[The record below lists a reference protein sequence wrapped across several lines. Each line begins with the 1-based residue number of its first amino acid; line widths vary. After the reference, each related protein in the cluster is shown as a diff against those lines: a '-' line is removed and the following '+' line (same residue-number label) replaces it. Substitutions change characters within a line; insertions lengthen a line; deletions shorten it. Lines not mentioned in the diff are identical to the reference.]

1 MPEPAQR
8 NNQIIAL
15 ALLASAI
22 TLGVVAGLIFT
33 GTIPVAEGTRAMI
46 ALAVGVASFADFI
59 IAMWFFRKG
68 QSS

>member
-1 MPEPAQR
+1 MPETAHR
-8 NNQIIAL
+8 NNQVIAL

-22 TLGVVAGLIFT
+22 TMGVVAGLIFA
-33 GTIPVAEGTRAMI
+33 GTIPVADGTRTI
-46 ALAVGVASFADFI
+46 VALAVGVASFADFV

>member
-15 ALLASAI
+15 AVLVSAI
-22 TLGVVAGLIFT
+22 AMGVVAGLIFA
-33 GTIPVAEGTRAMI
+33 GTIPVEEGARPMI
-46 ALAVGVASFADFI
+46 ALAVGVASFADLMV
-59 IAMWFFRKG
+59 AMWFFRKG